1 MKILGLTG
9 DIASGKSTVAH
20 MLEAHGARHL
30 DADLGVREL
39 YLQPDFAARIAEHFG
54 DVLDPKG
61 GVDRVKL
68 GAQVFGNTRLMAELE
83 AIVHPEVAR
92 LREQQ
97 LDAFRQEGVQAVVI
111 EAVKLLESGQGR
123 ACDQIWCVTAWQNLQ
138 IERMMARRSL
148 SRDEAKA
155 RLAAQPSPEAKLM
168 LAGTVPLL
176 FLPNNG
182 TREQLEARVAVE
194 WKRFLAS

>member
-20 MLEAHGARHL
+20 LLEARGARHL

-39 YLQPDFAARIAEHFG
+39 YAQPDFAARIGEHFG
-54 DVLDPKG
+54 DVLDVHG
-61 GVDRVKL
+61 GVDRIKL
-68 GAQVFGNTRLMAELE
+68 GAQVFGNTRKMAELE

-97 LDAFRQEGVQAVVI
+97 LETLRQEGTEAVVI
-111 EAVKLLESGQGR
+111 EAVKLLESGQ
-123 ACDQIWCVTAWQNLQ
+123 ASNCDEIWCVVAWQPLQ
-138 IERMMARRSL
+138 IERMMARRGL

-155 RLAAQPSPEAKLM
+155 RLEAQPSPEAKLM
-168 LAGTVPLL
+168 LAGPVPLI
-176 FLPNNG
+176 FLPNND
-182 TREQLEARVAVE
+182 TREDLEVRVDAE
-194 WKRFLAS
+194 WQRFLAS

>member
-9 DIASGKSTVAH
+9 DIATGKSTVAH
-20 MLEAHGARHL
+20 LLEARGAQHL

-39 YLQPDFAARIAEHFG
+39 YNQPDFAARIADHFG

-68 GAQVFGNTRLMAELE
+68 GTQVFGNTRRMAELE

-92 LREQQ
+92 QREQQ
-97 LDAFRQEGVQAVVI
+97 LDAFRQQGVQAVVI
-111 EAVKLLESGQGR
+111 EAVKLLESGQGHS
-123 ACDQIWCVTAWQNLQ
+123 CNEIWCVVAWQNLQ

-148 SRDEAKA
+148 SRNEATA
-155 RLAAQPSPEAKLM
+155 RLASQPSPEAKRL
-168 LAGTVPLL
+168 LAGTVPLV
-176 FLPNNG
+176 FLHNNG
-182 TREQLEARVAVE
+182 TPEELEARVEIE

>member
-9 DIASGKSTVAH
+9 DIATGKSTVAH
-20 MLEAHGARHL
+20 LLVALGARHL

-39 YLQPDFAARIAEHFG
+39 YAQPDFAARIAQHFG
-54 DVLDPKG
+54 DVLDARG

-68 GAQVFGNTRLMAELE
+68 GTQVFGNTLKMAELE

-97 LDAFRQEGVQAVVI
+97 LDALRQEGVEAVVI

-123 ACDQIWCVTAWQNLQ
+123 TCDEIWCVVAWQNLQ
-138 IERMMARRSL
+138 IERMIARRGL
-148 SRDEAKA
+148 SRDEAKT
-155 RLAAQPSPEAKLM
+155 RLDAQPSPEAKRL
-168 LAGTVPLL
+168 LAGTVPLI
-176 FLPNNG
+176 F
-182 TREQLEARVAVE
+182 
-194 WKRFLAS
+194 